1 MKNSFFVKEIH
12 IAELITRE
20 SRQDQALHAREENYR
35 DLLDFT
41 PDAFIQGDREGNIM
55 TVNKKAAELTGFS
68 RTELLLMKI
77 VDLFPPQIPY
87 QTLFA
92 DDHTNLG
99 ETLLSETKITR
110 KDGQIIQ
117 VEMHSRINYKG
128 FPQCFASEF
137 TQHRRAEVA
146 LRENEEKLREIT
158 ERKRAEEL
166 LKASEEKFR
175 QLIEHSI
182 DMVILTDANKIQQFV
197 SESCET
203 ILGYRPEELTNI
215 SALGT
220 LIHPEDQQKVLELY
234 QGTTDKAN
242 SGTQYRHRHKNGG
255 WVYLEAFSTNQL
267 SNPFIHS
274 FVLNVRD
281 ITAHKQT
288 EQALLE
294 SEALLKKLN
303 ATKDNF
309 FSIIGH
315 ELKSPF
321 NNIMGFSNLLAQQ
334 VQKKSFNDL
343 EKYAAIIQDSSKRAL
358 ALLRNLLEWSRSQ
371 TGNMVFT
378 PENIEIVDLMQ
389 KVTDL
394 LKDAAQQKSI
404 TISKIMP
411 PSDFIFADKE
421 MIYSTLR
428 NLVSNAIKFTDHGGK
443 IIISA
448 HQNQEEWVIS
458 ISDNGTGIPPEA
470 LGKLFRIDQ
479 SYSTVGTENERGTGL
494 GLILCQ
500 EFVEKHGGKIW
511 VESEFGKGSKFSF
524 SIPLS
529 SSLSF

>member
-1 MKNSFFVKEIH
+1 M
-12 IAELITRE
+12 
-20 SRQDQALHAREENYR
+20 
-35 DLLDFT
+35 
-41 PDAFIQGDREGNIM
+41 
-55 TVNKKAAELTGFS
+55 
-68 RTELLLMKI
+68 
-77 VDLFPPQIPY
+77 
-87 QTLFA
+87 
-92 DDHTNLG
+92 
-99 ETLLSETKITR
+99 
-110 KDGQIIQ
+110 
-117 VEMHSRINYKG
+117 
-128 FPQCFASEF
+128 
-137 TQHRRAEVA
+137 
-146 LRENEEKLREIT
+146 
-158 ERKRAEEL
+158 
-166 LKASEEKFR
+166 
-175 QLIEHSI
+175 
-182 DMVILTDANKIQQFV
+182 
-197 SESCET
+197 
-203 ILGYRPEELTNI
+203 
-215 SALGT
+215 
-220 LIHPEDQQKVLELY
+220 
-234 QGTTDKAN
+234 
-242 SGTQYRHRHKNGG
+242 
-255 WVYLEAFSTNQL
+255 
-267 SNPFIHS
+267 
-274 FVLNVRD
+274 
-281 ITAHKQT
+281 
-288 EQALLE
+288 
-294 SEALLKKLN
+294 
-303 ATKDNF
+303 
-309 FSIIGH
+309 
-315 ELKSPF
+315 
-321 NNIMGFSNLLAQQ
+321 
-334 VQKKSFNDL
+334 
-343 EKYAAIIQDSSKRAL
+343 EKYAAIIQNSSKRAL

-428 NLVSNAIKFTDHGGK
+428 NLVFNAIKFTDHGGK